1 MDKSKKGKGWR
12 KNVSIIYLI
21 LIFDSPFNIK
31 LVKVGTKFH
40 INILSGLCT
49 KNIFDIF
56 SLYFPQY
63 KIIEIIYQSAFC
75 HLQRKTICTRRY
87 LLLTWSQEYSL
98 DTLIQGVLSIYH
110 IIYIRAHIMSAR
122 TQYLTK
128 WVQIMTHDMQF

>member
-1 MDKSKKGKGWR
+1 MGKSEKGKGWH

-40 INILSGLCT
+40 IIILSAVESALCT

-56 SLYFPQY
+56 SLYFPPY

-75 HLQRKTICTRRY
+75 HLQRKQ
-87 LLLTWSQEYSL
+87 SVPV
-98 DTLIQGVLSIYH
+98 GIYFLH
-110 IIYIRAHIMSAR
+110 NHRN
-122 TQYLTK
+122 T
-128 WVQIMTHDMQF
+128 V